1 MANREPQT
9 PDGQEPGEAEGR
21 SFRSSDYFNDPEL
34 TAQVFD
40 EIVSELSDLSTEF
53 ADDKTARTVS
63 EQDTL
68 NFPRAPWVDS
78 TAWSG
83 KNSASAEISPAVGAA
98 GNTPRDWADDDVI
111 LDELDAFTQPDPAF
125 ELSRDPARNL
135 GWFLTLFGI
144 VGLLITYLFTG
155 TQMRLAM
162 ITLALMFIGGI
173 ALLIWRMPTE
183 RSALDSDGGAQV

>member
-1 MANREPQT
+1 MANREPQI
-9 PDGQEPGEAEGR
+9 PGGQEPDEAEGQ

-40 EIVSELSDLSTEF
+40 EIVSELSDLSTES

-63 EQDTL
+63 NQDDL

-78 TAWSG
+78 AAWSG
-83 KNSASAEISPAVGAA
+83 RDTTSDEMSAGPVAA
-98 GNTPRDWADDDVI
+98 GTPRDWADDDVI
-111 LDELDAFTQPDPAF
+111 LDELDAFQQPDPAF

-144 VGLLITYLFTG
+144 VGLFITYLFTG
-155 TQMRLAM
+155 TQLRLA
-162 ITLALMFIGGI
+162 IIALAVMFVGGV

-183 RSALDSDGGAQV
+183 RSSLDSDGGAQV